1 MFGWFKKRKEKGM
14 MTDEQLA
21 VYKMELANVPKFQ
34 WLKTDKAGQ
43 VTYYKDVI
51 SVNNMV
57 LVEFTD
63 GSRVNYDLLGDA
75 VMKIESDEMLLDIA
89 TESVDQMSQYNVPVS
104 NAPAPTV
111 SIGKPQ
117 PQKPSSPIHA
127 LLEKQKSNPV
137 PIEFSIDLNL
147 PPVSLYNVLSQSF
160 DNADEEIVE
169 FIVAELDINKIKE
182 AVKDAILNFYK
193 NNG

>member
-1 MFGWFKKRKEKGM
+1 MFGWFKKRKQGM

-21 VYKMELANVPKFQ
+21 VYKMELSNVPKFQ

-89 TESVDQMSQYNVPVS
+89 TESVDQMSQYNVPVH

-117 PQKPSSPIHA
+117 PQKSYSPIHA

-160 DNADEEIVE
+160 ENADEEIVE
-169 FIVAELDINKIKE
+169 FIVAELDINKIKD

-193 NNG
+193 SNG

>member
-1 MFGWFKKRKEKGM
+1 M

-21 VYKMELANVPKFQ
+21 AYKMELSNVPKFQ

-43 VTYYKDVI
+43 VTYYKDVV

-75 VMKIESDEMLLDIA
+75 VMKIESDDMLLDIA
-89 TESVDQMSQYNVPVS
+89 TDSVNQMSQYNVPVH

-117 PQKPSSPIHA
+117 QHQKQMKPIHA

-160 DNADEEIVE
+160 ENADEDVVE
-169 FIVAELDINKIKE
+169 FIVADLDIDKIKE

-193 NNG
+193 SNG